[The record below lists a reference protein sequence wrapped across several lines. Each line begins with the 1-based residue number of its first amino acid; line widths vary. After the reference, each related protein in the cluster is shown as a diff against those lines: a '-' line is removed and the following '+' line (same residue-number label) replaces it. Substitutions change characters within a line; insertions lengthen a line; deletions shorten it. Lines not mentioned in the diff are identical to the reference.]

1 MLISL
6 PFGLEIV
13 LRRPE
18 LLWLLA
24 ILPFLWWLAVYEGRI
39 RKKILRQDAWIQ
51 EHMASAHLPTR
62 FTRIKWW
69 MGASVA
75 VVLLTVIIATPD
87 RKIIEQHNVYG
98 MVRITFLLDSSWSMK
113 WGEDVEPNRLAAA
126 KVIIENFVNTLW
138 FDTQLKGS
146 YAMALIPFAGA
157 AQPFYLP
164 FTTSREQFVSNLEQ
178 INEQTVR
185 KKGTSVWAALRAY
198 DELLLS
204 RPAAEKGVVDLA
216 VLISD
221 GGKEEG
227 KGTEQLLLPQ
237 LMKELLDPYRAAL
250 VSNDT
255 RMIIR
260 SDTVSRTIMV
270 STVGVGKVEIDNMG
284 NRVSVPVPLIIR
296 DKEGNFFDYY
306 REDENNPKS
315 AVLASRLDEDILKD
329 IARMGGGS
337 YMHFSQEEKLLQE
350 LKALVLH
357 YRQETGK
364 VPEVRYDALRL
375 WFLIPTFLLCFILF
389 GYAEPYARIVRT
401 YLLRVSAKR

>member
-39 RKKILRQDAWIQ
+39 RKKTLQDPWIQ
-51 EHMASAHLPTR
+51 LHLASSHLPTGLA
-62 FTRIKWW
+62 RIRWW
-69 MGASVA
+69 MGASIA
-75 VVLLTVIIATPD
+75 FVLLTVIIATPD
-87 RKIIEQHNVYG
+87 RKIIEQRSVYG
-98 MVRITFLLDSSWSMK
+98 MVRVTFLLDSSLSMI

-126 KVIIENFVNTLW
+126 KSVIENFVNTLW
-138 FDTQLKGS
+138 FNGELKGS

-178 INEQTVR
+178 INQQTVR

-204 RPAAEKGVVDLA
+204 RPAAEKGTLDLA
-216 VLISD
+216 ILISD

-227 KGTEQLLLPQ
+227 KGTEKLLLPQ
-237 LMKELLDPYRAAL
+237 LMKELLDPYRAA
-250 VSNDT
+250 VVFSDT

-260 SDTVSRTIMV
+260 SDVAVRKVMVITI
-270 STVGVGKVEIDNMG
+270 GVGKVAIDNMG
-284 NRVSVPVPLIIR
+284 NQVSVPVPLIIR
-296 DKEGNFFDYY
+296 DKTGNFVYYY

-315 AVLASRLDEDILKD
+315 AVLASRLDENILKD

-337 YMHFSQEEKLLQE
+337 YMHFSQEGKLLQE
-350 LKALVLH
+350 LKALVLR

-364 VPEVRYDALRL
+364 VPEIRYDALRM
-375 WFLIPTFLLCFILF
+375 WFLVPAMLLCCILF
-389 GYAEPYARIVRT
+389 GYAEPYVRMVRT